1 MKHILIIDDEPSI
14 GALLTR
20 LLTQQGYRVT
30 VRTDGRQGV
39 DAFRRD
45 PADLVITDIF
55 MPEMD
60 GMEVMMELKDEFQE
74 LKIMIISGGGPM
86 AQLDSA
92 YNAARKLGIKHIFFK
107 PFALDEL
114 TAAVREELT

>member
-1 MKHILIIDDEPSI
+1 MKHILVIDDEPSI
-14 GALLTR
+14 GSLLTH
-20 LLTQQGYRVT
+20 LLTQHGYRVT

-39 DAFRRD
+39 AALRHD

-55 MPEMD
+55 MPEKD
-60 GMEVMMELKDEFQE
+60 GMEVMMELKDEFQG

-107 PFALDEL
+107 PFVLEEL
-114 TAAVREELT
+114 ATAVREELA